1 MFFWWL
7 TFPDAV
13 QIVLI
18 VFPTADVICLLT
30 DARCT
35 HVCSHFFPLPP
46 LVPSSDSPL
55 PLFALSFP
63 PSQLSTATGLNPT
76 TRGTDAPSRLFSP
89 TVLSHSPHVP
99 PSQTPTSPPSPL
111 LLQHSLHLLPPAI
124 SHTSSDDDDI
134 DQPLSVRICSQLA
147 IASHRQRSLTPV
159 TGIPRRPPPC
169 AGEPSNEQES
179 PPTD

>member
-1 MFFWWL
+1 MCMFFWWL

-99 PSQTPTSPPSPL
+99 PSQTPTSL
-111 LLQHSLHLLPPAI
+111 LALC
-124 SHTSSDDDDI
+124 SSSTACI
-134 DQPLSVRICSQLA
+134 F
-147 IASHRQRSLTPV
+147 SHRPSLTRAATTTTLISRSL
-159 TGIPRRPPPC
+159 C
-169 AGEPSNEQES
+169 AFVPNLPSLPIDNAA
-179 PPTD
+179 